1 MFSLDFGLVWLV
13 AFFGTRPTL
22 EQQGG
27 INNVLCGVSK
37 LTSL

>member
-27 INNVLCGVSK
+27 INTCSAVFLN
-37 LTSL
+37 